1 LHINSDGIQIHFF
14 DFLAVGEN
22 HSFDLSGKK
31 NCLLD
36 MQLTNDLFENSH
48 EEVLKILIRLSS
60 YSA

>member
-1 LHINSDGIQIHFF
+1 LN
-14 DFLAVGEN
+14 FLAVGEN

-36 MQLTNDLFENSH
+36 MQLTNDLFENNH
-48 EEVLKILIRLSS
+48 EKVLKILIRLSS